1 MVGERL
7 SELRKDKG
15 LTQKEMADIFG
26 VSKNTISLYERDL
39 MSPEDATEEA
49 IARYFDV
56 SLDYLHG
63 LTDNQRSISSD
74 NTQVIILRNVPDIA
88 AAEITNFLNHI
99 KGKYKLK

>member
-15 LTQKEMADIFG
+15 LTQKAMADIFG
-26 VSKNTISLYERDL
+26 VSVNTISLYERDL

-56 SLDYLHG
+56 GLDYLHG
-63 LTDNQRSISSD
+63 LTDKQRSIASD
-74 NTQVIILRNVPDIA
+74 NAQIIVLRDVPDTALTEIA
-88 AAEITNFLNHI
+88 GFLNQI
-99 KGKYKLK
+99 KKKYKLK